1 MNRQLV
7 ILEAA
12 QNRGRV
18 QVDELAQELGVSAHT
33 IRRDINALCERS
45 KLRRLHGGAEFIE
58 ATTNLPYGTRQ
69 ILNLGAKQAIARKVA
84 QMIPDGAALAVSI
97 GTTPALVAAA
107 LCNHAR
113 LTVITNNLNVAMTL
127 SAEPSNRVII
137 PGGEMR
143 LPDCDLLGPKAQEM
157 FAAYRADFGIYGV
170 GGVDDDGSLLD
181 FNEDEVALRQTIRMS
196 ARASI
201 LVLDHTKFGRH
212 APALGGHLRD
222 AEHLHMILS
231 VLAAESNVASVD
243 RRRDPGLAQTRTAAE

>member
-33 IRRDINALCERS
+33 IRRDINAPCERS

-69 ILNLGAKQAIARKVA
+69 ILNLTAKQAIARTVA
-84 QMIPDGAALAVSI
+84 QMIPDGAALAFSV

-107 LCNHAR
+107 LSNHAR

-127 SAEPSNRVII
+127 SATPSNRVII

-212 APALGGHLRD
+212 APALGGHLGD
-222 AEHLHMILS
+222 ADHLVMDRSPGAGFAALLDPLADRI
-231 VLAAESNVASVD
+231 VAAEDSA
-243 RRRDPGLAQTRTAAE
+243 